1 MQAKQMQQMQANS
14 NDLGYFS
21 VTGALNSYLTAVGVN
36 VEGAG
41 SKIAW

>member
-1 MQAKQMQQMQANS
+1 MQQMQANS

-21 VTGALNSYLTAVGVN
+21 VTGALKSYLTAVGVN
-36 VEGAG
+36 VEVEAAG